1 MLGSIFVWCIVL
13 SWDMFGYGLP
23 WMASFMVKLR
33 AHANSVC
40 NWHFCT
46 VENLKGG

>member
-1 MLGSIFVWCIVL
+1 
-13 SWDMFGYGLP
+13 
-23 WMASFMVKLR
+23 MASFMVKFR

-46 VENLKGG
+46 VENLKGGLTEILRLMFVCIRQF